1 MPEVK
6 KNISE
11 NQMKLTDLA
20 KQRAL
25 LTMRLDSLKNL
36 VNRNQQEYFDF
47 LYKSDREAW
56 IIFDPIISV
65 QDDGTFF
72 EAFSGDES
80 IYAKVFLPH
89 DLVKSK
95 EKPSLGTTNID
106 FSLLLE
112 REFERVRSY
121 RGMSLNVGLKKV
133 DFKTSAAAVT
143 EEKILLPESW
153 VRGLVEV
160 QSALSLSQ
168 INFEISSQAL
178 LEVIARLESEN
189 EKSSPRSLKFHLVPN
204 SPIRVE
210 LEPWGYIFNDDWC
223 NFDGKTSATIR
234 IWGRRRL
241 KVLKQ
246 ILPDVDK
253 VFVKVLGSGMPSF
266 WTVIKDGVELTIGL
280 SGWTS
285 NDWATKAKF
294 SSFIPTTKVTNKS
307 TELALEIIQKK
318 GSVTTSQ
325 LAGDLEV
332 KSSAATAVLQKLC
345 KQGKVMYDQERQIYR
360 WRDLFPTL
368 DFYQE
373 NDSSRE
379 ITKGLKLLDNENI
392 ELESDE
398 IIGEIR
404 FLAGSSGDNGQ
415 IFLPKLEVD
424 LDGRPSF
431 AQCTCPFFN
440 YNRLREGPCQH
451 MIALILKADSA

>member
-1 MPEVK
+1 
-6 KNISE
+6 
-11 NQMKLTDLA
+11 
-20 KQRAL
+20 
-25 LTMRLDSLKNL
+25 
-36 VNRNQQEYFDF
+36 
-47 LYKSDREAW
+47 
-56 IIFDPIISV
+56 
-65 QDDGTFF
+65 
-72 EAFSGDES
+72 
-80 IYAKVFLPH
+80 
-89 DLVKSK
+89 
-95 EKPSLGTTNID
+95 
-106 FSLLLE
+106 
-112 REFERVRSY
+112 
-121 RGMSLNVGLKKV
+121 
-133 DFKTSAAAVT
+133 
-143 EEKILLPESW
+143 
-153 VRGLVEV
+153 
-160 QSALSLSQ
+160 
-168 INFEISSQAL
+168 
-178 LEVIARLESEN
+178 
-189 EKSSPRSLKFHLVPN
+189 VPN

-223 NFDGKTSATIR
+223 NFDGKTSATMR

-307 TELALEIIQKK
+307 TELALEIIKKK

-392 ELESDE
+392 ELQSDE